1 MLIKKLGGYML
12 KKYFKSRLDYLR
24 AIIIFIALI
33 LVFRLADLQIV
44 QGDYYKNRA
53 ENIKTRTI
61 RIDAPRGPY
70 CG

>member
-1 MLIKKLGGYML
+1 ML